1 MEAIERSNSV
11 CTCMLSCFTHV
22 WLFVTPWT
30 TAHQV
35 PLSMGFSSQEYWSG
49 LPCSPPGDL
58 LDPGIEL
65 SSLMSPV
72 LAGQFFT
79 TSATWEALSNSIY
92 PKLVMY
98 ISRLEQLWEFLNDC
112 NLESQLGKSPRPCI
126 HPVGETS
133 HCSFGNYCL

>member
-1 MEAIERSNSV
+1 MVKNWPANAGDIIDASSVPGLGRSPGRGHG
-11 CTCMLSCFTHV
+11 TPLQ
-22 WLFVTPWT
+22 LF
-30 TAHQV
+30 
-35 PLSMGFSSQEYWSG
+35 SRQEYWSR
-49 LPCSPPGDL
+49 LPCPPPGDL

-133 HCSFGNYCL
+133 HCSFGDSCL